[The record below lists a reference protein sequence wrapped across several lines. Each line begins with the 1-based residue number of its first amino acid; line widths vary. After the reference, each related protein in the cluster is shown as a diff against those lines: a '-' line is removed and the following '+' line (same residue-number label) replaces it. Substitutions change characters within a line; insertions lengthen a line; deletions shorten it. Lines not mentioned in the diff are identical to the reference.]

1 LLMAGGVLI
10 QGLRDLAR
18 RGPGY
23 ESAGVL
29 TAQIRLPQAS
39 YPSPELRTTVVKR
52 LLDDIRVLPGVVSVG
67 ITQNAFLPKFSYQTL
82 IKVEDRPD
90 PNDQP
95 HTVQYRR
102 VSPDYFK
109 TMQIK
114 TVKGRAFTDEDTA
127 DRPPVA
133 IISRRFAETLMPGLD
148 PIGRRLLRNN
158 PPPVTIVG
166 IVDDASDVTAAEQGE
181 ATLYVPWAQNNNFG
195 VPVAFVVRTAVEPSS
210 LVPAVRETLKRI
222 DASLPLR
229 KAQPLEVFVHESI
242 APERF
247 RGFVLGILAMLGV
260 VLAGVGIAGMTYR
273 SVIDRTKDFAVRLAL
288 GSDPGAVIRL
298 VLGESIRDLGIGAV
312 TGLAGGAAL
321 CVLLARSLENVA
333 RVDTITTAI
342 AITIIGTVG
351 LAAALVP
358 ALRIMRV
365 DPAEV
370 LRS

>member
-1 LLMAGGVLI
+1 
-10 QGLRDLAR
+10 
-18 RGPGY
+18 
-23 ESAGVL
+23 
-29 TAQIRLPQAS
+29 
-39 YPSPELRTTVVKR
+39 
-52 LLDDIRVLPGVVSVG
+52 
-67 ITQNAFLPKFSYQTL
+67 
-82 IKVEDRPD
+82 
-90 PNDQP
+90 
-95 HTVQYRR
+95 VQYRR

-114 TVKGRAFTDEDTA
+114 TVGGRVFTDEDTS

-166 IVDDASDVTAAEQGE
+166 IVDDASDVTVAEEGE

-210 LVPAVRETLKRI
+210 LVPAVRETLKRV

-229 KAQPLEVFVHESI
+229 KAQPLEVFVNEST

-273 SVIDRTKDFAVRLAL
+273 RVIDRTRDFAVRLAL
-288 GSDPGAVIRL
+288 GSEPGAVIRL

-312 TGLAGGAAL
+312 AGLAGGAAV

-333 RVDTITTAI
+333 RVDAITTAI
-342 AITIIGTVG
+342 AIAIIGTVG
-351 LAAALVP
+351 LSAALVP